1 MIEMRSDTFTLPTQ
15 QMMSAMTQAALGDDV
30 YGEDPTVNRLEELAA
45 TTVGKPAACLMP
57 SGTMANLVALLA
69 HVPRGGKV
77 LVGNES
83 DIYLYEAGGA
93 SVCGGIVYEPI
104 PTRPDGLLAMDDLAA
119 ALPSDQDDP
128 QFALPGLICVEN
140 THNRMG
146 GQVLSLAYLA
156 QLKRFAA
163 SQGLPVH
170 MDGARIFNAAV
181 AMGVAAERIIAHAD
195 SIQFCLSKGL
205 SAPIGSILAGE
216 ADFIAKARRI
226 RKMLGGGMRQA
237 GVFAAAGLVALT
249 SMVDRLAEDHELAA
263 KLAAG
268 LAEVAGI
275 DVDPSSVTTNIVR
288 RRVPPRRPAAWAG
301 AGRVRPRPDQGR
313 HPSRSQLSGHLRRRG
328 DRGGRRARTPCRL
341 TGRHDLSAA
350 VLSGEQT
357 GKAVPFAASCQSGTS
372 RRRSER

>member
-1 MIEMRSDTFTLPTQ
+1 MIEMRSDTFTLPTP
-15 QMMSAMTQAALGDDV
+15 QMLSAMTQAALGDDV

-45 TTVGKPAACLMP
+45 GIVGKAAACLMP
-57 SGTMANLVALLA
+57 SGTMANLAALLV

-104 PTRPDGLLAMDDLAA
+104 PTQPDGTLAMDDLAV
-119 ALPSDQDDP
+119 ALPPDPDDP

-146 GQVLSLAYLA
+146 GRVLSRAYLA
-156 QLKRFAA
+156 QLRRFADGHA
-163 SQGLPVH
+163 IPVH

-181 AMGVAAERIIAHAD
+181 AMGVGAEQLAAHAD

-216 ADFIAKARRI
+216 ADFVEKARRV

-237 GVFAAAGLVALT
+237 GVFASAGQVALT
-249 SMVDRLAEDHELAA
+249 SMIDRLAEDHALAA
-263 KLAAG
+263 QLAAG
-268 LAEVAGI
+268 LADVEGI
-275 DVDPSSVTTNIVR
+275 DVDASAITTNIVLF
-288 RRVPPRRPAAWAG
+288 RVTAKELDDNSFLRAVRQRGLAIAEFG
-301 AGRVRPRPDQGR
+301 HGRIRAVT
-313 HPSRSQLSGHLRRRG
+313 HRG
-328 DRGGRRARTPCRL
+328 
-341 TGRHDLSAA
+341 LSAA
-350 VLSGEQT
+350 DVSSAVAIVADVVRELGRGRAPLSE
-357 GKAVPFAASCQSGTS
+357 S
-372 RRRSER
+372 RNGR